1 MLLCS
6 DSMFKE
12 EQTLKLGVLVA
23 FDKEIDL
30 LNLNGK
36 EFRLGGCRMCS
47 LTLGDTEVV
56 LALCGIGKANAGA
69 CTQLLISDQHVDA
82 VLNIGLAGSACHIP
96 IGGAVLVTEATYHDL
111 YPIDFVAEDYP
122 TLTSF
127 PADKRLFDIAEKILS
142 DMGVVYTKGIVA
154 TGDQFISNSETKQDI
169 ISRTNCS
176 AVEMEGCAIAHI
188 AAKNDI
194 PFCLVKIISD
204 SADEEAEDQFHD
216 TLTIAEYLDTSTNFI
231 KRFAQAL

>member
-1 MLLCS
+1 M
-6 DSMFKE
+6 
-12 EQTLKLGVLVA
+12 KLGVLVA

-30 LNLNGK
+30 LHLEGSD
-36 EFRLGGCRMCS
+36 FRSGGCRMS
-47 LTLGDTEVV
+47 ELTIGDTDVI

-69 CTQLLISDQHVDA
+69 CTQLLISKHHVDA
-82 VLNIGLAGSACHIP
+82 ILNIGLAGSACHIR

-111 YPIDFVAEDYP
+111 NPVDFVAEDYP
-122 TLTSF
+122 GLTYF
-127 PADKRLFDIAEKILS
+127 PADPHLVEVAEKVINE
-142 DMGVVYTKGIVA
+142 MGVEYTKGILA
-154 TGDQFISNSETKQDI
+154 TGDQFISNSAKKQDI
-169 ISRTNCS
+169 ISRTKCS

-204 SADEEAEDQFHD
+204 SADEKAEDEFHD

-231 KRFAQAL
+231 KRFAKSL